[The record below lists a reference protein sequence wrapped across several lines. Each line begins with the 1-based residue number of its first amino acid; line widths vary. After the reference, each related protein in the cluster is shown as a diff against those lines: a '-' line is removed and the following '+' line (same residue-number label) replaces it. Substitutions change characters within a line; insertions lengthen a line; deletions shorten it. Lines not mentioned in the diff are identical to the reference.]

1 MKKLL
6 LSLLASAAVAIS
18 ASADT
23 WTYDATV
30 HGDGQWNSDNEVVLN
45 GITWAVSYSD
55 GMWHSGFDNAMKF
68 ESGDGGS
75 SRTPTLRLRSADFG
89 ADTRIDK
96 VTIRYKSEGK
106 GGVFI
111 IDRDT
116 KVAVWV
122 GEKHYIY
129 QSAVIPD
136 WGMDANAG
144 MTTKSISGSA
154 RGLIDLSWYKT
165 GNGKN
170 YTYYIEKIEVEYSPT
185 SQEVVPTPCAEGE
198 NQCTIEA
205 GTTISFTCATPG
217 AKLNYNIKKN
227 NNSGKKLIEGKAV
240 DMATTY
246 TFNKT
251 GIYKLWVQATGA
263 PGHAD
268 SYGRDNIY
276 YNVVAPAPAAAP
288 QPSVADGQ
296 TVEENTA
303 VEFSVPGADRV
314 YVRSYD
320 IFGRLGDAVEY
331 NGNTAQVNV
340 DLMNRR
346 FEVQGVRNVAAGF
359 DGTGAANT
367 VMYNVAT
374 PDNAAVPY
382 TVSLSH
388 NPWDTGSAPMRAA
401 SQHGTTAVVA
411 ENGRI
416 TYTTH
421 DVYNLSGQIDLS
433 LNGIAMAGT
442 TAEANGKSHVYVAN
456 RQPITLVAA
465 TSADAAPLSTNNGDE
480 LILHA
485 NPELTVTL
493 DPFKSAT
500 LAISSNDGT
509 VTGIT
514 DITAPTDGTTRL
526 YNLQG
531 VEVDAATA
539 APGLYI
545 QRQGHT
551 AKVVRK

>member
-23 WTYDATV
+23 WTYTQ
-30 HGDGQWNSDNEVVLN
+30 GDPVQWINDNQVVIN
-45 GITWAVSYSD
+45 GKTWTISYSKFWRID
-55 GMWHSGFDNAMKF
+55 DPNVALAFKSNPGATGLNSGYMTLTCSDFNQVGIKGVTLTSHHPGIPNWGIIPQTKISVSVKGDKYKEWNLAYNAPENITESKASVSTFASTSTGDIEIKF
-68 ESGDGGS
+68 SRTGNTKEYSHFIKGIVIDYAPRCEEVIPVPCESGEN
-75 SRTPTLRLRSADFG
+75 LLN
-89 ADTRIDK
+89 
-96 VTIRYKSEGK
+96 V
-106 GGVFI
+106 
-111 IDRDT
+111 
-116 KVAVWV
+116 
-122 GEKHYIY
+122 
-129 QSAVIPD
+129 
-136 WGMDANAG
+136 
-144 MTTKSISGSA
+144 
-154 RGLIDLSWYKT
+154 
-165 GNGKN
+165 
-170 YTYYIEKIEVEYSPT
+170 EV
-185 SQEVVPTPCAEGE
+185 
-198 NQCTIEA
+198 
-205 GTTISFTCATPG
+205 GTTLTFTCNTPG
-217 AKLNYNIKKN
+217 VKLNYNIKEN

-240 DMATTY
+240 DLGTTY
-246 TFNKT
+246 TFNKI
-251 GIYKLWVQATGA
+251 GVHKLWVQATGA
-263 PGHAD
+263 EGLTE

-276 YNVVAPAPAAAP
+276 YNVVAPAPAEAP

-346 FEVQGVRNVAAGF
+346 FEVHGVRNVAAGF

-374 PDNAAVPY
+374 ADNTAVPY

-388 NPWDTGSAPMRAA
+388 NPWATGSAPMRAA
-401 SQHGTTAVVA
+401 SQHGTTAIVA

-442 TAEANGKSHVYVAN
+442 AAEANGKSHVYVPN

-531 VEVDAATA
+531 VEVDASTA